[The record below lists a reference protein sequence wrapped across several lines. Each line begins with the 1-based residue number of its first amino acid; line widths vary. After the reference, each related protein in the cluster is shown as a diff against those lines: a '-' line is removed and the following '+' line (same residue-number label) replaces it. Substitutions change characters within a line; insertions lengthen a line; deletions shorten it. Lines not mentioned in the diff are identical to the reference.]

1 MRKLRP
7 GGWQKFFWFSAIFS
21 FSMTPPNMKKATSHF
36 PKIQSIAYEGPGAKN
51 ALAFRHYNPDEVIG
65 GKTMSAHMRFSI
77 AYWHAFRGTGGDPFG
92 PGTIIRPW
100 ESGKDPVSIALTR
113 MDAAF
118 EFFQK
123 IRAPFYCFH
132 DRDIAPEGRSL
143 AESNRNLDRVVA
155 HAKALQKAT
164 GVKLLWGTAN
174 LFSNPRFMCGAATNP
189 DAHVFAYAAAQVK
202 KAMDVTQELGGEN
215 YVFWGGREGYETLL
229 NTNLKREQEH
239 LAAFMHMAADY
250 AKSIGFK
257 GQFLIEP
264 KPKEPTKHQYD
275 FDVASGIAFLRT
287 FGLEKVFK
295 FNIETNH
302 ATLAGHTFQHEIE
315 VAAAAGMLGSIDANA
330 GDLLLGW
337 DTDQFNTDVRELTLA
352 MISILRAG
360 GLGAGGFNFDAKLR
374 RPSIDAEDLFHAHIG
389 GMDAY
394 ALAFKLA
401 RRILAEGKLDQF
413 VKDRY
418 ASFDTGYGQDI
429 EKRRTGFRELN
440 KLVLGKLGEPKLRS
454 GKQEYLENLIMS
466 YLHG

>member
-1 MRKLRP
+1 
-7 GGWQKFFWFSAIFS
+7 
-21 FSMTPPNMKKATSHF
+21 MKKARAHF
-36 PKIQSIAYEGPGAKN
+36 PRMPRIAYEGPKSSN
-51 ALAFRHYNPDEVIG
+51 ALAFHHYDPDEVID
-65 GKTMSAHMRFSI
+65 GKTMSAHLRFSI
-77 AYWHAFRGTGGDPFG
+77 AYWHSFRGTGADPFG
-92 PGTIIRPW
+92 PGTIQRPW
-100 ESGKDPVSIALTR
+100 EKGGDPVSVAKVR

-123 IRAPFYCFH
+123 IRAPFWAFH

-143 AESNRNLDRVVA
+143 AESNRHLDQVVA

-164 GVKLLWGTAN
+164 GMKLLWGTAN
-174 LFSNPRFMCGAATNP
+174 LFSNRRYMCGAATNP

-202 KAMDVTQELGGEN
+202 KALDVTQALGGQN

-229 NTNLKREQEH
+229 NTNLKREQDH
-239 LAAFMHMAADY
+239 LAVFLHMAVDY

-287 FGLEKVFK
+287 YGLERHFK

-315 VAAAAGMLGSIDANA
+315 VAAAQQMLGSIDANS

-337 DTDQFNTDVRELTLA
+337 DTDQFNTDVKELTLA
-352 MISILRAG
+352 MVSILRAG
-360 GLGAGGFNFDAKLR
+360 GLGSGGFNFDAKLR
-374 RPSIDAEDLFHAHIG
+374 RPSIDPEDLFHAHIG

-394 ALAFKLA
+394 ALAFRLA
-401 RRILAEGKLDQF
+401 RRILQEGKFAQF
-413 VKDRY
+413 VQERY
-418 ASFDTGYGQDI
+418 ASYDSGYGRQI

-440 KLVLGKLGEPKLRS
+440 KLVLTKLGEPKPRS
-454 GKQEYLENLIMS
+454 GKQEYLENLLNT

>member
-1 MRKLRP
+1 
-7 GGWQKFFWFSAIFS
+7 
-21 FSMTPPNMKKATSHF
+21 MKKSPSHF
-36 PKIQSIAYEGPGAKN
+36 PTIKPIAYEGPGSAN
-51 ALAFRHYNPDEVIG
+51 ALAFRHYNPAEIVD
-65 GKTMSAHMRFSI
+65 GKTMAQHLRFSI
-77 AYWHAFRGTGGDPFG
+77 AYWHAFRGTGSDPFG
-92 PGTIIRPW
+92 PGTIVRPW
-100 ESGKDPVSIALTR
+100 EKGKDPVSVAKVR

-132 DRDIAPEGRSL
+132 DRDIAPEGATL
-143 AESNRNLDRVVA
+143 VQSNKNLDAIVA
-155 HAKALQKAT
+155 HAKSLQKAT

-174 LFSNPRFMCGAATNP
+174 LFSNPRYMCGASTNP

-202 KAMDVTQELGGEN
+202 KAIDATQELGGEN

-229 NTNLKREQEH
+229 NTNLKREQDH
-239 LAAFMHMAADY
+239 LAAFLHMAVDY

-287 FGLEKVFK
+287 YGLEKYFK

-315 VAAAAGMLGSIDANA
+315 VAASQKMLGSIDANA
-330 GDLLLGW
+330 GDELLGW
-337 DTDQFNTDVRELTLA
+337 DTDQFNTNVKELTLA
-352 MISILRAG
+352 MTSILKAG
-360 GLGAGGFNFDAKLR
+360 GLGSGGFNFDAKLR

-401 RRILAEGKLDQF
+401 RRIIADGKFDQF
-413 VKDRY
+413 VAQRY
-418 ASFDTGYGQDI
+418 ASFDTGFGKEI
-429 EKRRTGFRELN
+429 ESGKANFKSLE
-440 KLVLGKLGEPKLRS
+440 KLVLGRLGEPTPRS
-454 GKQEYLENLIMS
+454 GKQEYLENLLNT

>member
-1 MRKLRP
+1 
-7 GGWQKFFWFSAIFS
+7 
-21 FSMTPPNMKKATSHF
+21 MKKSPSHF
-36 PKIQSIAYEGPGAKN
+36 PTIKPIAYEGPGSAN
-51 ALAFRHYNPDEVIG
+51 ALAFRHFNPAEIVD
-65 GKTMSAHMRFSI
+65 GKTMAQHLRFSI
-77 AYWHAFRGTGGDPFG
+77 AYWHAFRGAGSDPFG
-92 PGTIIRPW
+92 PGTIVRPW
-100 ESGKDPVSIALTR
+100 EKGKDPVSVAKVR

-132 DRDIAPEGRSL
+132 DRDIAPEGATL
-143 AESNRNLDRVVA
+143 VQSNKNLDAIVA
-155 HAKALQKAT
+155 HAKSLQKAT

-174 LFSNPRFMCGAATNP
+174 LFSNPRYMCGASTNP

-202 KAMDVTQELGGEN
+202 KAIDATQELGGEN

-229 NTNLKREQEH
+229 NTNLKREQDH
-239 LAAFMHMAADY
+239 LAAFLHMAVDY

-287 FGLEKVFK
+287 YGLEKYFK

-315 VAAAAGMLGSIDANA
+315 VAASQKMLGSIDANA
-330 GDLLLGW
+330 GDELLGW
-337 DTDQFNTDVRELTLA
+337 DTDQFNTNVKELTLA
-352 MISILRAG
+352 MTSILKAG
-360 GLGAGGFNFDAKLR
+360 GLGSGGFNFDAKLR

-401 RRILAEGKLDQF
+401 RRIIADGKFDQF
-413 VKDRY
+413 VAQRY
-418 ASFDTGYGQDI
+418 ASFDTGFGKEI
-429 EKRRTGFRELN
+429 ESGKANFKSLE
-440 KLVLGKLGEPKLRS
+440 KLVLGRLGEPTPRS
-454 GKQEYLENLIMS
+454 GKQEYLENLLNT

>member
-1 MRKLRP
+1 
-7 GGWQKFFWFSAIFS
+7 
-21 FSMTPPNMKKATSHF
+21 
-36 PKIQSIAYEGPGAKN
+36 
-51 ALAFRHYNPDEVIG
+51 
-65 GKTMSAHMRFSI
+65 
-77 AYWHAFRGTGGDPFG
+77 
-92 PGTIIRPW
+92 
-100 ESGKDPVSIALTR
+100 
-113 MDAAF
+113 
-118 EFFQK
+118 
-123 IRAPFYCFH
+123 
-132 DRDIAPEGRSL
+132 
-143 AESNRNLDRVVA
+143 
-155 HAKALQKAT
+155 
-164 GVKLLWGTAN
+164 VKLLWGTAN
-174 LFSNPRFMCGAATNP
+174 LFSNPRFMSGAATNP
-189 DAHVFAYAAAQVK
+189 DAHVVAYAAAQVK
-202 KAMDVTQELGGEN
+202 SAMDATLELGGEN

-239 LAAFMHMAADY
+239 LAAFLHMAVDY
-250 AKSIGFK
+250 AKSIGFT

-287 FGLEKVFK
+287 FGLEKHFK

-315 VAAAAGMLGSIDANA
+315 VAAAQGMLGSIDANA

-360 GLGAGGFNFDAKLR
+360 GLGSGGFNFDAKLR

-401 RRILAEGKLDQF
+401 HRILAEGKFEKF
-413 VKDRY
+413 VADRY
-418 ASFDTGYGQDI
+418 ASFDGGFGRDIATGKANFKSL
-429 EKRRTGFRELN
+429 E
-440 KLVLGKLGEPKLRS
+440 KLVLGKLGEPTPRS
-454 GKQEYLENLIMS
+454 GKQEYLENLLMG

>member
-1 MRKLRP
+1 
-7 GGWQKFFWFSAIFS
+7 
-21 FSMTPPNMKKATSHF
+21 
-36 PKIQSIAYEGPGAKN
+36 
-51 ALAFRHYNPDEVIG
+51 
-65 GKTMSAHMRFSI
+65 MRFSI
-77 AYWHAFRGTGGDPFG
+77 AYWHAFRGTGSDPFG
-92 PGTIIRPW
+92 PGTIVRPW
-100 ESGKDPVSIALTR
+100 ESGKDPVSVAKVRLE
-113 MDAAF
+113 AGF

-123 IRAPFYCFH
+123 IRAPFWCFH
-132 DRDIAPEGRSL
+132 DRDIAPEGATL
-143 AESNRNLDRVVA
+143 AQSNKHLDAVVA
-155 HAKALQKAT
+155 HAKQLQKAT

-174 LFSNPRFMCGAATNP
+174 LFSNPRYMCGASTNP

-202 KAMDVTQELGGEN
+202 KALEVTQELGGEN

-229 NTNLKREQEH
+229 NTNLKREQDH
-239 LAAFMHMAADY
+239 LAAFLHMAVDY

-287 FGLEKVFK
+287 YGLEKHFK

-360 GLGAGGFNFDAKLR
+360 GLGSGGFNFDAKLR
-374 RPSIDAEDLFHAHIG
+374 RPSIDPEDLFHAHIG

-401 RRILAEGKLDQF
+401 RRILAEGKFETF
-413 VKDRY
+413 VRERY
-418 ASFDTGYGQDI
+418 ASFDSGFGRDI
-429 EKRRTGFRELN
+429 ERGKADFRSLE
-440 KLVLGKLGEPKLRS
+440 KLVLGKLGEPQPRS
-454 GKQEYLENLIMS
+454 GRQEYLENLLLA
-466 YLHG
+466 YLHR